1 MKSSFI
7 HNKYVIVMKKTN
19 KVENIESLK
28 KFFTKNK
35 KKNNK
40 KIQNEYFVLIRI
52 ALMYGLLCRSQHC
65 KRQTHLD
72 EGQLEG
78 EQADLW

>member
-1 MKSSFI
+1 
-7 HNKYVIVMKKTN
+7 MKKISN
-19 KVENIESLK
+19 KN
-28 KFFTKNK
+28 NK
-35 KKNNK
+35 KINK

-52 ALMYGLLCRSQHC
+52 TLMYGLLCRSQHC